1 LRPFLWLTG
10 GRVQWRTVQTV
21 LDAGYVDSYRMLH
34 PDDPGL
40 TLPTSDPLLRL
51 DYVFLP
57 HAQAGRI
64 AKCEVVRNAIAVG
77 ASDHFPVLSEM
88 QIDA

>member
-1 LRPFLWLTG
+1 MR
-10 GRVQWRTVQTV
+10 WRTIQTV
-21 LDAGYVDSYRMLH
+21 LDAGYVDSFRMLH

-57 HAQAGRI
+57 HAQAGRVT
-64 AKCEVVRNAIAVG
+64 KCEVVRNAIAVG
-77 ASDHFPVLSEM
+77 ASDHFPVLAEM
-88 QIDA
+88 QIDSSRSQ